1 MSSTQTQSAD
11 SDPPK
16 FQRLFKFHDPEVVAV
31 MAILLGL
38 FQLLLTV
45 PTYSISIDMKYMFV
59 CPLCI
64 GSVSVLAG
72 SFGMASERTP
82 RRALLKY
89 CLISG
94 IAGLVGTLIGLVL
107 YGYATSNSP
116 VLRPCPNESY
126 FSCPEKVFQGFYKA
140 ISGQL
145 LFYDIAALVLHC
157 FLTFSAFKGL
167 RIHWDHMYI
176 YHTHLFVHF
185 M

>member
-16 FQRLFKFHDPEVVAV
+16 FHRLFKFHDPEVVAV

-38 FQLLLTV
+38 FQLLLTI
-45 PTYSISIDMKYMFV
+45 PTYSASIDMKYMFV

-64 GSVSVLAG
+64 GSVSVIAG

-82 RRALLKY
+82 RKALLNI

-107 YGYATSNSP
+107 YSYAASTSL
-116 VLRPCPNESY
+116 VLPPCSHDSGCAE
-126 FSCPEKVFQGFYKA
+126 EIFQSFYKA

-167 RIHWDHMYI
+167 RKQ
-176 YHTHLFVHF
+176 
-185 M
+185 

>member
-16 FQRLFKFHDPEVVAV
+16 FHRLFKFHDPEVVAV

-38 FQLLLTV
+38 FQLLLTI
-45 PTYSISIDMKYMFV
+45 PTYSASIDMKYMFV

-64 GSVSVLAG
+64 GSVSVITG

-82 RRALLKY
+82 RKPLLNI
-89 CLISG
+89 CLFFG
-94 IAGLVGTLIGLVL
+94 IASLVGTLIGLVL
-107 YGYATSNSP
+107 YCYAASTP
-116 VLRPCPNESY
+116 LVLPPCSRD
-126 FSCPEKVFQGFYKA
+126 SGCPEEVFQSFYKA

-145 LFYDIAALVLHC
+145 LFYDIGALVLHC

-167 RIHWDHMYI
+167 SKH
-176 YHTHLFVHF
+176 
-185 M
+185 